1 MIARRQPEGELVPFH
16 GLGLWIARPSGRVA
30 LLDGAAVRL
39 LQEAAGGELRNP
51 QLLRLL
57 SDLARLGREREP
69 AEGPPPA
76 GDPVLAG
83 TFAPHSLPVRLEIRK
98 SPRLAALVEAVL
110 RPGRT
115 DAPARRGYT
124 AAPRHGRGYAVW
136 DCSGAVERLR
146 TVVLARSELLRL
158 MVLASLSRPPAAV
171 LHGTAVADGEEAL
184 LFCGRSGSGKSTL
197 AAALLLRGHRLVADD
212 YAPLA
217 EPDTGLEPVR
227 LAFGLKRTSPL
238 LAPLGRRF
246 ARHARLR
253 LRGREVHYFTV
264 PVAGRALPVRH
275 LIFPL
280 FDPGVE
286 PQAISLNP
294 AEALRLCVAGGGWYR
309 GTRRSVERWLA
320 WLESVPATALLY
332 PDTESA
338 LALLDR
344 VRRRA
349 A

>member
-1 MIARRQPEGELVPFH
+1 MPFH

-30 LLDGAAVRL
+30 LLDGAALQLV
-39 LQEAAGGELRNP
+39 QEAAAREPRDP

-57 SDLARLGREREP
+57 RDLGRERGAAGE
-69 AEGPPPA
+69 PPPA
-76 GDPVLAG
+76 GAPVLAG
-83 TFAPHSLPVRLEIRK
+83 TFAPHSRPVRLEVQR
-98 SPRLAALVEAVL
+98 SRRLAALVEAVL
-110 RPGRT
+110 RPART
-115 DAPARRGYT
+115 DAPAQLGYT
-124 AAPRHGRGYAVW
+124 AAPRRGRGYAVW
-136 DCSGAVERLR
+136 ERSRAVERLA
-146 TVVLARSELLRL
+146 TVALARSELLRL
-158 MVLASLSRPPAAV
+158 MVLASLPEPPAAV

-212 YAPLA
+212 YAPLG
-217 EPDTGLEPVR
+217 EPDSVLEPVK

-238 LAPLGRRF
+238 LDPFARRF

-264 PVAGRALPVRH
+264 PVVESALPVRH

-280 FDPGVE
+280 YEPGVE
-286 PQAISLNP
+286 PQAIALEP
-294 AEALRLCVAGGGWYR
+294 AEALRLCAAGGGWYR
-309 GTRRSVERWLA
+309 GRRRSVERWLA

-338 LALLDR
+338 LRLLDR
-344 VRRRA
+344 ARRRA